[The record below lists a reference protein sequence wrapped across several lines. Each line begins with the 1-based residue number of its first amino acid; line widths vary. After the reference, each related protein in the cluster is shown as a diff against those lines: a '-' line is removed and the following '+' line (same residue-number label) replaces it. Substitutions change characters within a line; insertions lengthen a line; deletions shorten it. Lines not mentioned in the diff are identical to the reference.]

1 MSLRA
6 LYLLGAK
13 SSPPGVTMVNSV
25 SGKDETP
32 YKVAASH
39 LITTCATLAAILLF
53 VILGA
58 KVIPSAIGTAVK
70 DPATNALVAAFLLN
84 IAIVLF
90 GYRRARDLAETMA
103 TLKQA
108 EKDAHFNAYTDH
120 TTGLPNRRALLR
132 EIEGLFERADRGG
145 TLMLLDVDNFKRV
158 NDLYGHVAGDQ
169 LLRQVGEM
177 LAGALPGT
185 AFIARMGGDE
195 FAAIIRDEKD
205 AEDAARDAIGAFG
218 RPVNVGETRTQ
229 ISVSAGLVPLHSE
242 ARPIDALRRADV
254 AMYSVKQAGRNG
266 YAWFDSQMELQL
278 QARVGLE
285 DEIRSAVECDE
296 FVPFFQPLIS
306 LDSGE
311 LNGFE
316 VLARWN
322 SPRRGLV
329 EPAEFIA
336 IAEQSGQIGP
346 LSMRVMEKAFV
357 QAKDWPAHLKL
368 AVNVSPVQFR
378 DPQLAERIIQILT
391 ETGFPARRLEV
402 EITEGSLLEDRAQA
416 LTILESLRNHGIAIA
431 LDDFGT
437 GYASLSQLHA
447 LPFDRIKIDRS
458 FITSLGQSEQA
469 VAIVQTIAALGKTL
483 SVPIT
488 AEGVETDSIREQM
501 AALGCTD
508 AQGFHFGRAVSA
520 NVATMHF
527 DTPKV
532 TPSAKFKPERTPLSE
547 PLDKDDHSGSP
558 RRPAAG
564 QKW

>member
-1 MSLRA
+1 MA
-6 LYLLGAK
+6 
-13 SSPPGVTMVNSV
+13 SSVF
-25 SGKDETP
+25 GKDGAS
-32 YKVAASH
+32 YKVASSH

-58 KVIPSAIGTAVK
+58 GVLPSALGSA
-70 DPATNALVAAFLLN
+70 ATSTNVLLVAFLLN

-90 GYRRARDLAETMA
+90 GYRRSRDLAETLA

-108 EKDAHFNAYTDH
+108 ETDAYLNAYVDH

-132 EIEGLFERADRGG
+132 EIETLFAETNRGG
-145 TLMLLDVDNFKRV
+145 ALILLDVDHFKRV

-169 LLRQVGEM
+169 LLRHVGDE
-177 LAGALPGT
+177 LVRTLPHT
-185 AFIARMGGDE
+185 AFVARMGGDE
-195 FAAIIRDEKD
+195 FAAIIRDEAD
-205 AEDAARDAIGAFG
+205 AEGAARNAVRAFG
-218 RPVNVGETRTQ
+218 QPVDIGEAKAQ
-229 ISVSAGLVPLHSE
+229 ISLSAGIVPLHSE
-242 ARPIDALRRADV
+242 SRPIDAVRRADV
-254 AMYSVKQAGRNG
+254 AMYSVKQSGRNG
-266 YAWFDSQMELQL
+266 YAWFDSQMEVQL
-278 QARVGLE
+278 ATRVGME
-285 DEIRSAVECDE
+285 DEVRAAIEADE

-322 SPRRGLV
+322 SPKRGLI
-329 EPAEFIA
+329 EPAEFIG
-336 IAEQSGQIGP
+336 IAEQTGQIGP

-357 QAKDWPAHLKL
+357 QARDWPAHLKL

-378 DPQLAERIIQILT
+378 DPQLAERIIRVLT

-402 EITEGSLLEDRAQA
+402 EITEGSLMEDRAQA
-416 LTILESLRNHGIAIA
+416 LIILESLRNHGIAIA

-458 FITSLGQSEQA
+458 FINSLGENEQA
-469 VAIVQTIAALGKTL
+469 RAIVQTIASLGKTL

-488 AEGVETDSIREQM
+488 AEGVESDLIREQM
-501 AALGCTD
+501 AELGCTD
-508 AQGFHFGRAVSA
+508 AQGFHFGKAVSA
-520 NVATMHF
+520 HVATSHF
-527 DTPKV
+527 NAPKV
-532 TPSAKFKPERTPLSE
+532 AQTTKFKADRTPLNE
-547 PLDKDDHSGSP
+547 PLEKSDGEQAAP

>member
-1 MSLRA
+1 MLMV
-6 LYLLGAK
+6 K
-13 SSPPGVTMVNSV
+13 SVTVNEDNS
-25 SGKDETP
+25 
-32 YKVAASH
+32 YKVATSH

-58 KVIPSAIGTAVK
+58 RVLPSAVGLAVR
-70 DPATNALVAAFLLN
+70 DPGTNALVAAFLLN

-90 GYRRARDLAETMA
+90 GWRRARDLAETMI

-108 EKDAHFNAYTDH
+108 EHEAYVNAYTDH

-132 EIEGLFERADRGG
+132 ELEDVFGPADQGG
-145 TLMLLDVDNFKRV
+145 ALILLDVDHFKRV
-158 NDLYGHVAGDQ
+158 NDLYGHSAGDQ
-169 LLRQVGEM
+169 LLQLVGEA
-177 LAGALPGT
+177 LVAALPT
-185 AFIARMGGDE
+185 SAYVARLGGDE
-195 FAAIIRDEKD
+195 FAALIRDEND
-205 AEDAARDAIGAFG
+205 AEKAAQQIIRTFGQPMKIGDLQA
-218 RPVNVGETRTQ
+218 Q
-229 ISVSAGLVPLHSE
+229 ISISAGIVSLGSE
-242 ARPIDALRRADV
+242 AEPTDALRRADV
-254 AMYSVKQAGRNG
+254 AMYSVKQSGRNG
-266 YAWFDSQMELQL
+266 FAWFDRQMEQQI
-278 QARVGLE
+278 QARVVLE
-285 DEIRSAVECDE
+285 DEIRSAVEADE

-306 LDSGE
+306 LDTGE

-322 SPRRGLV
+322 SPQRGLI
-329 EPAEFIA
+329 EPDDFIG
-336 IAEQSGQIGP
+336 IAEQSGQIGA

-378 DPQLAERIIQILT
+378 DPRLAERIVQLLT

-416 LTILESLRNHGIAIA
+416 LTILQSLRNHGIAIA

-458 FITSLGQSEQA
+458 FINALAESEQA
-469 VAIVQTIAALGKTL
+469 AAIVQTIAALGKTL

-488 AEGVETDSIREQM
+488 AEGVESETVRQQM

-508 AQGFHFGRAVSA
+508 AQGWHFGRAVSGQA
-520 NVATMHF
+520 ASMQIE
-527 DTPKV
+527 TPVSTPTPPPVTKV
-532 TPSAKFKPERTPLSE
+532 KTIPLAE
-547 PLDKDDHSGSP
+547 PLDQPGNSDKGA
-558 RRPAAG
+558 RRPIAG

>member
-1 MSLRA
+1 MAR
-6 LYLLGAK
+6 
-13 SSPPGVTMVNSV
+13 SV
-25 SGKDETP
+25 PGKDGAS
-32 YKVAASH
+32 YKVATSH

-58 KVIPSAIGTAVK
+58 SVLPSAVGSRVT
-70 DPATNALVAAFLLN
+70 ATNALVAAFLLN

-90 GYRRARDLAETMA
+90 GWRRSRDLAETLA

-108 EKDAHFNAYTDH
+108 EADAYVNAYVDH

-132 EIEGLFERADRGG
+132 EIEALFGQADRGG
-145 TLMLLDVDNFKRV
+145 ALLLLDVDHFKRV

-169 LLRQVGEM
+169 LLREVGEE
-177 LAGALPGT
+177 LVHALPAT
-185 AFIARMGGDE
+185 AFVARLGGDE
-195 FAAIIRDEKD
+195 FAAIIRDEAD
-205 AEDAARDAIGAFG
+205 AEAAATDAVRAFG
-218 RPVNVGETRTQ
+218 RPVNVGDARAQ
-229 ISVSAGLVPLHSE
+229 ISISAGIVPLKSE
-242 ARPIDALRRADV
+242 SRPVDALRRADV
-254 AMYSVKQAGRNG
+254 AMYSVKQSGRNG
-266 YAWFDSQMELQL
+266 FAWFDSQMEQQL

-285 DEIRSAVECDE
+285 DEIRSAIEADE

-306 LDSGE
+306 LDTGD

-322 SPRRGLV
+322 SPTRGLI
-329 EPAEFIA
+329 EPNDFIA
-336 IAEQSGQIGP
+336 VAEQSGQIGP
-346 LSMRVMEKAFV
+346 LSMKVMEKAFV
-357 QAKDWPAHLKL
+357 QARDWPAHLKL

-378 DPQLAERIIQILT
+378 DPQLAERIIQVLT

-416 LTILESLRNHGIAIA
+416 LIILESLRNHGIAIA

-437 GYASLSQLHA
+437 GYASLSQLHS

-458 FITSLGQSEQA
+458 FINSLGESPQA
-469 VAIVQTIAALGKTL
+469 AAIVQTIAALGKTL

-488 AEGVETDSIREQM
+488 AEGVESDAIREQM
-501 AALGCTD
+501 TALGCTD

-520 NVATMHF
+520 HVASMHF
-527 DTPKV
+527 DAPRV
-532 TPSAKFKPERTPLSE
+532 APSAEFAAKRVPLSE
-547 PLDKDDHSGSP
+547 PLNTPTEEEGSP

>member
-1 MSLRA
+1 MA
-6 LYLLGAK
+6 
-13 SSPPGVTMVNSV
+13 SSVFSKGVTS
-25 SGKDETP
+25 
-32 YKVAASH
+32 YKVASSH

-53 VILGA
+53 VIIGA
-58 KVIPSAIGTAVK
+58 GVLPSAVGTGVK
-70 DPATNALVAAFLLN
+70 NPATNALVAAFLLN
-84 IAIVLF
+84 LAIVLF
-90 GYRRARDLAETMA
+90 GWRRSRDLAETLV

-108 EKDAHFNAYTDH
+108 EAEAHANAYVDH

-132 EIEGLFERADRGG
+132 EIEALFEEADRGG
-145 TLMLLDVDNFKRV
+145 ALILLDVDHFKRV

-169 LLRQVGEM
+169 LLRHVGEE
-177 LAGALPGT
+177 LVRTLPANT
-185 AFIARMGGDE
+185 FVARMGGDE
-195 FAAIIRDEKD
+195 FAAIIRDEQQ
-205 AEDAARDAIGAFG
+205 AEAAAQGAIRAFG
-218 RPVNVGETRTQ
+218 QPIDIGESRTQ
-229 ISVSAGLVPLHSE
+229 ISLSAGLVPLHSE
-242 ARPIDALRRADV
+242 ALPIDAVRRADV
-254 AMYSVKQAGRNG
+254 AMYSVKHSGRNG
-266 YAWFDSQMELQL
+266 FAWFESQMEQQL
-278 QARVGLE
+278 AARVGLE
-285 DEIRSAVECDE
+285 DEIRTAIEADE

-322 SPRRGLV
+322 SPQRGLV
-329 EPAEFIA
+329 EPDAFIG
-336 IAEQSGQIGP
+336 IAEQTGQIGP

-357 QAKDWPAHLKL
+357 QARDWPAHLKL

-378 DPQLAERIIQILT
+378 DPQLAARIIQVLT

-458 FITSLGQSEQA
+458 FINSLGVNEQA
-469 VAIVQTIAALGKTL
+469 AAIVQTIAALGKTL

-488 AEGVETDSIREQM
+488 AEGVETDAIREQM

-508 AQGFHFGRAVSA
+508 AQGFHFGRAVSGH
-520 NVATMHF
+520 VATSHF
-527 DTPKV
+527 SAAKIA
-532 TPSAKFKPERTPLSE
+532 PSAKFETKRTPLSE
-547 PLDKDDHSGSP
+547 PLNKPDDQESAP

>member
-1 MSLRA
+1 
-6 LYLLGAK
+6 
-13 SSPPGVTMVNSV
+13 
-25 SGKDETP
+25 
-32 YKVAASH
+32 
-39 LITTCATLAAILLF
+39 
-53 VILGA
+53 
-58 KVIPSAIGTAVK
+58 
-70 DPATNALVAAFLLN
+70 
-84 IAIVLF
+84 
-90 GYRRARDLAETMA
+90 
-103 TLKQA
+103 
-108 EKDAHFNAYTDH
+108 
-120 TTGLPNRRALLR
+120 
-132 EIEGLFERADRGG
+132 
-145 TLMLLDVDNFKRV
+145 
-158 NDLYGHVAGDQ
+158 
-169 LLRQVGEM
+169 
-177 LAGALPGT
+177 
-185 AFIARMGGDE
+185 MGGDE

-205 AEDAARDAIGAFG
+205 AEDAAGKAVNAFL
-218 RPVNVGETRTQ
+218 RSIDVGEVRAQ
-229 ISVSAGLVPLHSE
+229 ISLSAGIVLLRSE
-242 ARPIDALRRADV
+242 ERPIDAIRRADV
-254 AMYSVKQAGRNG
+254 AMYSVKQSGRNG
-266 YAWFDSQMELQL
+266 FAWFDSQMEQQL

-285 DEIRSAVECDE
+285 DQIRAGIEADE

-306 LDSGE
+306 LDTGE

-322 SPRRGLV
+322 SPQRGLV
-329 EPAEFIA
+329 EPTEFIG

-357 QAKDWPAHLKL
+357 QARDWPAHLKL

-378 DPQLAERIIQILT
+378 DHQLAERIIQVLT

-402 EITEGSLLEDRAQA
+402 EITESSLLDDRAQA

-458 FITSLGQSEQA
+458 FITSLGVSEQA
-469 VAIVQTIAALGKTL
+469 EAIVQTIAALGKTL
-483 SVPIT
+483 NVPIT
-488 AEGVETDSIREQM
+488 AEGVETDCIRAQM

-527 DTPKV
+527 NSPKV
-532 TPSAKFKPERTPLSE
+532 APSANFRQERKPLSE
-547 PLDKDDHSGSP
+547 PLNKPGEDQGVP